1 LKSGAKIFLWV
12 TGGVVAV
19 GGGALGILYAG
30 FEPEIVP
37 DSYFLGGEELKG
49 NKAAVK
55 LAVSDWFAKYGD
67 KKIEL
72 SGKGY
77 GNKKFSTSLSEMGC
91 SVDAGKEANQVA
103 YQDFFTHL
111 IGGYKNYQGSTL
123 EVEPDIRCEL
133 TKLGDLKAFVQKYKP
148 EIGSAKAKFEG
159 GKVQLTY
166 EQVSN
171 ELDDAKVEGALLAAA
186 KADAVGE
193 IPFTH
198 APKQVPDEELE
209 KITTVMSEFKTSF
222 NAGKISRSANIRLA
236 ASRING
242 LVLMPGESFSFND
255 YLGQRTQAKGFKVAG
270 VYVSGRHDVDVGG
283 GICQVST
290 TLYNA
295 AVRGDVK
302 INSRSP
308 HSLPVPYVP
317 LGQDAAVSFPNP
329 DLKITNEHDF
339 PIALA
344 ATPEKSQLT
353 FRILGPGKAEYTYK
367 FESQLISSWSR
378 GEKIVH
384 NPSLAYGVRKVTDSG
399 GSGRKVRTW
408 KLTYKDG
415 KLVKRENMGDSTYS
429 GGPRIIEMNKSAK
442 PSAPKTVVKPD
453 APVQSL
459 PVNEG
464 D

>member
-1 LKSGAKIFLWV
+1 MKAGAKIFLWL
-12 TGGVVAV
+12 TGSVVAI
-19 GGGALGILYAG
+19 GGGALGVLYAT
-30 FEPEIVP
+30 FDAEIVP
-37 DSYFLGGEELKG
+37 NSYFLGGEELKG
-49 NKAAVK
+49 NRAEVK
-55 LAVSDWFAKYGD
+55 LAIANWYGNYGN
-67 KKIEL
+67 KKVEL
-72 SGKGY
+72 TGKGY
-77 GNKKFSTSLSEMGC
+77 GKHRFSTTLNEMGC
-91 SVDAGKEANQVA
+91 TIDPEKEANGLA

-111 IGGYKNYQGSTL
+111 IGGYKDFKG
-123 EVEPDIRCEL
+123 VRRDIDPTIKCEL
-133 TKLGDLKAFVQKYKP
+133 TKIDDLKAFVTKYKP
-148 EIGSAKAKFEG
+148 EIGAARAKFSG

-171 ELDDAKVEGALLAAA
+171 ELDEAKVESALIAAA
-186 KADAVGE
+186 KAEQVGE
-193 IPFTH
+193 LPFTH
-198 APKQVPDEELE
+198 APKKVPDEELE
-209 KITTVMSEFKTSF
+209 KITTVMSEFKTTFS
-222 NAGKISRSANIRLA
+222 AGNISRSANIRLA
-236 ASRING
+236 ASRIDG

-302 INSRSP
+302 IATRFP

-339 PIALA
+339 PIALSS
-344 ATPEKSQLT
+344 TPEKSQLT
-353 FRILGPGKAEYTYK
+353 FRILGAEKPEFTYK
-367 FESQLISSWSR
+367 LESQLLSSWSR

-384 NPSLAYGVRKVTDSG
+384 DPSLAYGVRKVMDSG

-408 KLTYKDG
+408 KLIYKDG
-415 KLVKRENMGDSTYS
+415 KLVKKVNMGDSTYS
-429 GGPRIIEMNKSAK
+429 GGPRIIAMNKSAK
-442 PSAPKTVVKPD
+442 PKAVVKVD
-453 APVQSL
+453 KPVESV
-459 PVNEG
+459 PVSSG